1 MVAILTGVRWYLIV
15 ILICIS
21 LIINDVEHLLMWVLV
36 TCITSF
42 EKYLFRSLPT
52 FWLGC
57 LCFFLRLT
65 YMSCLCILD
74 INSLSVAW
82 FANNFSHSVG
92 CLFIF
97 LCCTKDLSSTRSH
110 FFIFAYISFALRD
123 WSKKILLWFMSEIVL
138 TMLSSRSF
146 MMSCLIFRSLDYFE
160 FIFCIPCE
168 GVF

>member
-74 INSLSVAW
+74 INSLSVSL
-82 FANNFSHSVG
+82 FVNIFSHSLGWFFV
-92 CLFIF
+92 
-97 LCCTKDLSSTRSH
+97 LSMVSFAVQKLSILIRSR
-110 FFIFAYISFALRD
+110 FFIFAFVPFALGD
-123 WSKKILLWFMSEIVL
+123 KSKNIYCYDLYQRVFCLCSLVGVLWFLVL
-138 TMLSSRSF
+138 HLGF
-146 MMSCLIFRSLDYFE
+146 
-160 FIFCIPCE
+160 
-168 GVF
+168 